1 MDHITRL
8 PSNRLSVHVR
18 NALDLALLRLCLI
31 MGSGVP
37 DTC

>member
-8 PSNRLSVHVR
+8 TGNRLSGQVH
-18 NALDLALLRLCLI
+18 NALDLALLRLCLM